1 MNKASEQPGT
11 VYLVGSG
18 PGDPDLMTLRGRDL
32 ISRADCLVYDALAPR
47 VMLSWCKPG
56 CELVDVGK
64 RADRHT
70 MPQADINK
78 LLVECARRFSCTVRL
93 KGGDPYIFGR
103 GGEEA
108 QALRAAGVP
117 FEVVP
122 GISSAI
128 AGPAYAGIP
137 ATHRDCCSQ
146 LTIFTGHEN
155 PDKEGSA
162 LDIPG
167 IAAAQGTKIILM
179 GMSRLRETLQ
189 ALMQAGQS
197 ADTPAAA
204 VQWATTAR
212 QRTVRATVGTLAV
225 EGAAAG
231 LSSPAVV
238 VLGEVVSLAP
248 ELDWRSRLPL
258 AGRRIIVTRTR
269 EQAGELSRAL
279 RELGAEVAE
288 MPTIRL
294 IPPSDKQ
301 AFAGA
306 VVDSRHYDWLIFSS
320 PNGVKRFFE
329 AFFAVYED
337 IRELGGARIA
347 AMGSG
352 TAAELK
358 KYGLMVDIMP
368 KKAVAEELIAEF
380 DRKAEEFGGVAHV
393 TMLWVHAEKARPVIY
408 RELMKRKVIV
418 DECIAYDVEPES
430 PERAQ
435 ALLAEGADLITFT
448 SSSTARHFAE
458 MGLSLPAGCRIA
470 SMGPITSATLRE
482 LGMAP
487 DAEAELHTIPSLVQ
501 AIVQLEQA

>member
-1 MNKASEQPGT
+1 MSEKKLGT
-11 VYLVGSG
+11 VYLVGAG
-18 PGDPDLMTLRGRDL
+18 PGDPGLMTLRGREL
-32 ISRADCLVYDALAPR
+32 VARADCLVYDALAPR

-64 RADRHT
+64 RAEKHT
-70 MPQADINK
+70 LPQGEINA
-78 LLVECARRFSCTVRL
+78 LLVQCAERHACTVRL

-108 QALRAAGVP
+108 QALHAAGVP

-122 GISSAI
+122 GVSSAI

-146 LTIFTGHEN
+146 LTVFTGHET
-155 PDKEGSA
+155 PGKEGSA

-167 IAAAQGTKIILM
+167 IATARGTKVVLM
-179 GMSRLRETLQ
+179 GMSRLRSTLQ
-189 ALMQAGQS
+189 ALMQAGQ
-197 ADTPAAA
+197 AGDEPAAA
-204 VQWATTAR
+204 IQWATTAR
-212 QRTVRATVGTLAV
+212 QRTVRATVATLADAV
-225 EGAAAG
+225 EAAG
-231 LSSPAVV
+231 LGSPAVV
-238 VLGEVVSLAP
+238 VIGSVVELAP
-248 ELDWRSRLPL
+248 ELDWRTRLPL
-258 AGRRIIVTRTR
+258 AGRRIVVTRTR
-269 EQAGELSRAL
+269 EQASELTLAL
-279 RELGAEVAE
+279 RELGAEVVE

-347 AMGSG
+347 AMGAG

-358 KYGLMVDIMP
+358 KYGLMVDVMP

-380 DRKAEEFGGVAHV
+380 DRKADDFGGVAHA
-393 TMLWVHAEKARPVIY
+393 TMLWVHAEKARDVIY
-408 RELMKRKVIV
+408 RELMKRKAIV
-418 DECIAYDVEPES
+418 DECVAYDVAPE
-430 PERAQ
+430 AADKAA
-435 ALLAEGADLITFT
+435 ALLADGAYVITFT
-448 SSSTARHFAE
+448 SSSTARHFAQ

-470 SMGPITSATLRE
+470 SMGPITSAALRE
-482 LGMAP
+482 LGMP
-487 DAEAELHTIPSLVQ
+487 PSIEAELHTIPSLVQ
-501 AIVQLEQA
+501 AIVRMETA

>member
-1 MNKASEQPGT
+1 MTPANAKGT
-11 VYLVGSG
+11 VYLVGAG
-18 PGDPDLMTLRGRDL
+18 PGDPGLMTLRGREL
-32 ISRADCLVYDALAPR
+32 VSRADCLVYDALVPR

-70 MPQADINK
+70 MPQGEINE
-78 LLVECARRFSCTVRL
+78 LLVRCAARHACTVRL

-108 QALRAAGVP
+108 QALRAAGVA

-137 ATHRDCCSQ
+137 ATHREHCSQ
-146 LTIFTGHEN
+146 LTLFTGHET
-155 PDKEGSA
+155 PGKEGSA
-162 LDIPG
+162 LDIPA
-167 IAAAQGTKIILM
+167 IAAARGTKVILM
-179 GMSRLRETLQ
+179 GMSRLRSTLES
-189 ALMQAGQS
+189 LVQAGM
-197 ADTPAAA
+197 AGDEPAAA

-212 QRTVRATVGTLAV
+212 QRTVRATVATLADAV
-225 EGAAAG
+225 EAAG
-231 LSSPAVV
+231 LGAPAVV
-238 VLGEVVSLAP
+238 VIGGVVELAA

-258 AGRRIIVTRTR
+258 AGRRIVVTRTR

-279 RELGAEVAE
+279 AELGAEVVE

-294 IPPSDKQ
+294 APPSDKQ

-320 PNGVKRFFE
+320 PNGVKCFFD

-347 AMGSG
+347 AMGAG

-358 KYGLMVDIMP
+358 KYGLMADVVP

-380 DRKAEEFGGVAHV
+380 DRKAEEFGGVEHV
-393 TMLWVHAEKARPVIY
+393 TMLWVHAEKARNVIY
-408 RELMKRKVIV
+408 KELMKRKAIV

-430 PERAQ
+430 PEKAQ
-435 ALLAEGADLITFT
+435 LLLADGADVITFT
-448 SSSTARHFAE
+448 SSSTARHFAA
-458 MGLSLPAGCRIA
+458 MGLQLPEGCRIA

-482 LGMAP
+482 LGMP
-487 DAEAELHTIPSLVQ
+487 PTVEAELHTIPSLVE
-501 AIVQLEQA
+501 AIRQMELG